1 MFGPGSST
9 FSVPGKCA
17 TTAQARRALEDCE
30 GEVFQALS
38 RFFSPFH
45 RMKDVSRGSFEER
58 AAAYRHNRS
67 LRGEISACMTRWL
80 LCCAV
85 ASGLTSI
92 FDTLS
97 GSSATGIDV
106 FVVLA
111 AACATFIAC
120 GVCVLFVSAYVYLYL
135 AHERW

>member
-1 MFGPGSST
+1 
-9 FSVPGKCA
+9 
-17 TTAQARRALEDCE
+17 
-30 GEVFQALS
+30 
-38 RFFSPFH
+38 
-45 RMKDVSRGSFEER
+45 
-58 AAAYRHNRS
+58 
-67 LRGEISACMTRWL
+67 
-80 LCCAV
+80 V

-97 GSSATGIDV
+97 GSGAGIDV

-120 GVCVLFVSAYVYLYL
+120 GVCVLFVSAYVYVYL

>member
-1 MFGPGSST
+1 MRG
-9 FSVPGKCA
+9 
-17 TTAQARRALEDCE
+17 CE
-30 GEVFQALS
+30 VIQELS

-45 RMKDVSRGSFEER
+45 QMKDVSRGSFEER
-58 AAAYRHNRS
+58 AAAYRHNRG
-67 LRGEISACMTRWL
+67 LRGEIWACMTRWL

-97 GSSATGIDV
+97 GSGGTGIDV

-120 GVCVLFVSAYVYLYL
+120 GVCVLFVSAYVYVYL

>member
-1 MFGPGSST
+1 
-9 FSVPGKCA
+9 
-17 TTAQARRALEDCE
+17 
-30 GEVFQALS
+30 
-38 RFFSPFH
+38 
-45 RMKDVSRGSFEER
+45 MKDVNRGSFEER

-67 LRGEISACMTRWL
+67 LRGELSACMTRWL

-92 FDTLS
+92 FDTLGSGATSS
-97 GSSATGIDV
+97 GSGAGLDI

-135 AHERW
+135 THENW

>member
-1 MFGPGSST
+1 
-9 FSVPGKCA
+9 
-17 TTAQARRALEDCE
+17 
-30 GEVFQALS
+30 
-38 RFFSPFH
+38 
-45 RMKDVSRGSFEER
+45 MKDVSRGSFEER

-67 LRGEISACMTRWL
+67 LRREISACMTRWL

-97 GSSATGIDV
+97 GSGTGLDV

-120 GVCVLFVSAYVYLYL
+120 GVCVLFVSAYVYVYL

>member
-1 MFGPGSST
+1 MI
-9 FSVPGKCA
+9 K
-17 TTAQARRALEDCE
+17 E
-30 GEVFQALS
+30 LS

-45 RMKDVSRGSFEER
+45 LMKDVNRGSFEER

-80 LCCAV
+80 LCCAA

-97 GSSATGIDV
+97 GGGSGGTGLDV
-106 FVVLA
+106 FVLLA

-120 GVCVLFVSAYVYLYL
+120 GVCVLFIAAYVYFYL
-135 AHERW
+135 AHEPW

>member
-1 MFGPGSST
+1 MI
-9 FSVPGKCA
+9 
-17 TTAQARRALEDCE
+17 RE
-30 GEVFQALS
+30 LS

-45 RMKDVSRGSFEER
+45 QMKDVSRGSFEER

-85 ASGLTSI
+85 AYGLTSI

-97 GSSATGIDV
+97 GSGTGLDV

-111 AACATFIAC
+111 AACATFMAC
-120 GVCVLFVSAYVYLYL
+120 GVCVLFVSAYVYVYL